1 MYGCTPKCSFPSILD
16 RLWTY
21 LNKPPTLSDS
31 ESDEE
36 PELNLNQEPEEELET
51 VDNLKRRLSSES
63 SLNETRAA
71 FQNSFRGEQD
81 VEVREPVDHFSPVQV
96 RFPVNAPALRPPPSK
111 MVAYDVENKEDGED
125 YYNRLK
131 LVKAEWDPDVLFW
144 FNAVEAQMK
153 RAQIFKQWTKRET
166 LMTLLPANVLSEVRY
181 LYRLSEAEAGTKPY
195 KDIKDAI
202 IKIFAPKPKDS
213 IDKALSRVLTVRP
226 SLLGKQ
232 LIEDI
237 CKCKPALKSQCCADV
252 VFGLF
257 RRQLP
262 TAVRNKI
269 AGEPFTKDTYQE
281 VFDIADDVFESNQP
295 DSQGASTVAAV
306 ASASE
311 GAVGG
316 DVSAI
321 RGGFPGRGRG
331 QFRGGRRGGRGNRGG
346 QNRGNQSNNSGTSG
360 GGNQSQTQN
369 QSQPQGQSQGQPRN
383 KGPRHPDAPPPQV
396 CQSHWSFG
404 KTATFCRKP
413 LSCPWVNIIA
423 AD

>member
-1 MYGCTPKCSFPSILD
+1 MWSYI
-16 RLWTY
+16 
-21 LNKPPTLSDS
+21 NKPEPTS
-31 ESDEE
+31 ESSDEDSS
-36 PELNLNQEPEEELET
+36 PDLNLNRESEEELESIN
-51 VDNLKRRLSSES
+51 VIQRRHSAES
-63 SLNETRAA
+63 SVNEAQAA
-71 FQNSFRGEQD
+71 LQNSFSGDQD
-81 VEVREPVDHFSPVQV
+81 SEVRNPIDHFSPVQV
-96 RFPVNAPALRPPPSK
+96 RFPVNAPALRPPI

-125 YYNRLK
+125 YFNRLK
-131 LVKAEWDPDVLFW
+131 LVKAEWDPDVMFW

-181 LYRLSEAEAGTKPY
+181 LYRLSETEAGNKPY

-269 AGEPFTKDTYQE
+269 AGEIFSKDTYQE
-281 VFDIADDVFESNQP
+281 VFDIADDVFESNKA
-295 DSQGASTVAAV
+295 DSNGASTVAAV
-306 ASASE
+306 SATES
-311 GAVGG
+311 AAGG
-316 DVSAI
+316 DVAAI
-321 RGGFPGRGRG
+321 RSSP
-331 QFRGGRRGGRGNRGG
+331 
-346 QNRGNQSNNSGTSG
+346 
-360 GGNQSQTQN
+360 
-369 QSQPQGQSQGQPRN
+369 
-383 KGPRHPDAPPPQV
+383 AQV
-396 CQSHWSFG
+396 SLILFIDVA
-404 KTATFCRKP
+404 KY
-413 LSCPWVNIIA
+413 
-423 AD
+423 